1 MQVWAWQDMPGF
13 TLPKVVDFEAKNLL
27 AKKNQRCKF
36 LSVREIDD
44 QRIHDLI

>member
-27 AKKNQRCKF
+27 AKKIKDINSF
-36 LSVREIDD
+36 LSEKLMIKESM
-44 QRIHDLI
+44 I